1 MATYLTHFGLNKAP
15 FAAHVVGAN
24 VFVAPQVAA
33 IMAALKK
40 ALAAEDAAVCLSGPP
55 GSGKTTIA
63 KRALSGVGE
72 NRGIVTIGR
81 MPFGND
87 EVLEILLAGLGAK
100 QLPKSTVHRFATFRR
115 LLQQFAEQ
123 NTRVFILVE
132 DASRIGLEALSEL
145 EALSAA
151 DAGVSNGANLV
162 LLGDTSIKD
171 LLRDPKLARLKQR
184 VRSRQA
190 IEAPTAGEMQG
201 YLKHC
206 FRLAG
211 GDFDAIF
218 ADGCIDTLHRFT
230 DGLPRVVNNL
240 VEFVLTAAAEQDQ
253 ERITP
258 HMIERIAGEEFGLT
272 GEHSTKEIA
281 AAIEKAAA
289 VENIQPPEPIST
301 PVPAAVPEPTPVPA
315 EIAAIAEPQLAVA
328 VAEADDDDIPELIQ
342 DTLPNLE
349 ILAPE
354 MIAAATAAPERRQAT
369 ESESIPELVHE
380 PIVHEPIA
388 QELFV
393 HEPFVHEPTE
403 TELPVL
409 SSSMRLDVTP
419 PAADQPDTNV
429 PAEARDE
436 DGKLPREIPDW
447 ERDPTLAELRPDLE
461 ALERAMAVAHGS
473 DSVPSVAAENL
484 ARTAQRVATPARK
497 IVPEIIPEITLD
509 KQIEAKIHEA
519 TEALKKT
526 QSDLTA
532 DVHSGSDASNDNES
546 GSHKPAVFAA
556 PKVAAKEPVTHQP
569 AASKPAAAAPS
580 RPTAHV
586 DIPATPAKD
595 ARRADREL
603 EKIASDLARAKT
615 IEDVDDF
622 MAETLFGEEFS
633 MLAAQVA
640 ANASLH
646 FGAEDAEP
654 IALSIAVEETKP
666 SQPSQL
672 DTSPSQRLKV
682 LRDLNRSAVPKG
694 APSTPDHTEDIVM
707 SGGGID
713 LPPGSGAASVDSI
726 EDQITTSMTQTLEAL
741 SIRPEPKSDA
751 DDADEDDDDAGSK
764 GFFGRFRRK

>member
-63 KRALSGVGE
+63 KRALSGVGV

-123 NTRVFILVE
+123 NTRVFVLVE

-145 EALSAA
+145 EALTAA

-190 IEAPTAGEMQG
+190 IEPPTVGEMQG

-211 GDFDAIF
+211 RDFDAIF

-258 HMIERIAGEEFGLT
+258 LMIERVAGEEFGLT

-301 PVPAAVPEPTPVPA
+301 PVPATVPEPTPVPA
-315 EIAAIAEPQLAVA
+315 EIAAIVEPQPAVA
-328 VAEADDDDIPELIQ
+328 VAEDEDDDIPELIQ

-354 MIAAATAAPERRQAT
+354 MIAAAAAAPERGQAT

-380 PIVHEPIA
+380 P
-388 QELFV
+388 
-393 HEPFVHEPTE
+393 TE
-403 TELPVL
+403 NELPVL

-436 DGKLPREIPDW
+436 DGKVPREIPDW

-546 GSHKPAVFAA
+546 GSHKPAVLAA
-556 PKVAAKEPVTHQP
+556 PKAAAKEPVTHPP
-569 AASKPAAAAPS
+569 AASKPAVAAPS
-580 RPTAHV
+580 RPTSHV

-646 FGAEDAEP
+646 FGAEDAPQASAAETAEP
-654 IALSIAVEETKP
+654 IALSIAAEETKP

-682 LRDLNRSAVPKG
+682 LRDMNRSAVPKG

-713 LPPGSGAASVDSI
+713 LPPDGGAASVDSI